1 MLPTGRSASRGT
13 RSGAPRRGATRLAA
27 LLAAIATAAGCGRAR
42 AADPPPPIRFAV
54 GSSDSVFAIVG
65 AALAAAYNAHPGLAV
80 ATRESLNSQASA
92 DALERGEVD
101 LALEGARTSYLAY
114 RRGTPGHPQ
123 PHRKLRALAVLFP
136 TVVHIAARRDLDI
149 SNVSDLRGRRVYV
162 GERGSPTEGASRAVL
177 SSHGLSFDDIQ
188 PFFDRA
194 RALEDFRAGRLDGLI
209 FFFPIEQADGIAM
222 MRGGGATLVPLDP
235 RSLEAIRSRDPLL
248 KPAAIPAGA
257 YDGQLAPVPTVGSD
271 VLLVSREDLDEDLV
285 YTLTRTLFESAGGL
299 RRAHRAAGF
308 IDPGRGPGAPIPLHR
323 GAARYYRERQL
334 LR

>member
-1 MLPTGRSASRGT
+1 MPPTGWSATRGT
-13 RSGAPRRGATRLAA
+13 RSGAPCRLVA
-27 LLAAIATAAGCGRAR
+27 LLAAIATAAGCGRAT

-65 AALAAAYNAHPGLAV
+65 EALAVAYNAHPGLDV
-80 ATRESLNSQASA
+80 ATQESLNSQASA
-92 DALERGEVD
+92 DALERGQVD

-136 TVVHIAARRDLDI
+136 TVVHIAARRDLD
-149 SNVSDLRGRRVYV
+149 VRTVRDLRGRRLYV
-162 GERGSPTEGASRAVL
+162 GERGSPTEGTSRAVL

-188 PFFDRA
+188 PFFDRE
-194 RALEDFRAGRLDGLI
+194 RAIEDFRAGRLDGLI

-222 MRGGGATLVPLDP
+222 MRGGGAALVPLDP
-235 RSLEAIRSRDPLL
+235 RTMEAIRSRDPLL
-248 KPAAIPAGA
+248 KPAAIPAGT
-257 YDGQLAPVPTVGSD
+257 YDGQVDPVATVGSD
-271 VLLVSREDLDEDLV
+271 VLLVCREDLAEDLV
-285 YTLTRTLFESAGGL
+285 YTLTRTLFESAGEL

-334 LR
+334 FR